1 VGGNWTACENSGI
14 KLGKGSRSEGAELT
28 QCTRCLSAQE
38 TRWLEPNSGGAMNT
52 GKEKPAIVVEP
63 AEDPIRTS
71 EPVTA
76 PEPEKTPAK
85 EPTPA

>member
-1 VGGNWTACENSGI
+1 
-14 KLGKGSRSEGAELT
+14 
-28 QCTRCLSAQE
+28 
-38 TRWLEPNSGGAMNT
+38 MNT

-63 AEDPIRTS
+63 VEDPIKTT

>member
-1 VGGNWTACENSGI
+1 MDSVHPIDSVHEDAVGSSPIQGE
-14 KLGKGSRSEGAELT
+14 R
-28 QCTRCLSAQE
+28 
-38 TRWLEPNSGGAMNT
+38 MNT
-52 GKEKPAIVVEP
+52 GKERPAIVVEP
-63 AEDPIRTS
+63 AEDPIRTA